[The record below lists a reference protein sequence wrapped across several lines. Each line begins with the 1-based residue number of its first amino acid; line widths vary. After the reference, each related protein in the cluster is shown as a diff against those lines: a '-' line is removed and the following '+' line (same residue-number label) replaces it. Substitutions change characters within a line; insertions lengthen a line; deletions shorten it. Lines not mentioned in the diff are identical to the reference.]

1 MGSPRSFIRAVRSS
15 RTIADERAVI
25 RKESAKVRTAFR
37 DPHLDEPH
45 LRKNIEKLLYLY
57 ILGEPTSFGQ
67 VECLKLLTSRSYI
80 NKRLGYLAAMLIL
93 DENQEILTLLT
104 NSLDIDIKSTNPYVA
119 GLALCTLGNI
129 ASPELAKDLYADV
142 DRMLDNDPNHS
153 SNISTPYLRKKAT
166 IVAAKLIDKDPDLSE
181 LFIGRIPMLLR
192 EKSHG
197 VLLGALHLVRE
208 TFIHD
213 PTSREILRKQAPVI
227 LSHLRFLVSTGYS
240 PEYDMRSVPDPFLY
254 CSLLQTLRCL
264 LEKDDNNPN
273 LEALNDLLAQVC
285 ARLENSKGPGYAVLY
300 EAVQTIFA
308 INSDSSLKVLGINIL
323 SKFLSLKDNNTRYV
337 ALNTLLSVI
346 EYEPLAV
353 QRHRNIVVGCLQDG
367 DISIRRRALELTFA
381 IMNNQNIR
389 MLTKEL
395 LKFLGRSEEDND
407 LKSYITTQF
416 TLACYKYSPGLE
428 WTFHTLIQL
437 LEKAGDYFS
446 DDILS
451 SILALTMQN
460 EDKELTK
467 KLVIHLIA
475 ASSSPDTASEF
486 GLSLITIW
494 CLGEYGDLVVGMPN
508 YKSEKLITEKQE
520 VDQLELLLNASI
532 LKKSSRRDQ
541 IRLYILTAS
550 LKLSSRFKSAKQIEH
565 LRQMINKFKND
576 TNLEIQIRAIEYT
589 EIFTETKT
597 IKRGLLERMP
607 PPPRKEHQ
615 GIALFDREAGREKTS
630 SGEIDQKKDTGE
642 MLLDLLDDED
652 NANDQKAEEST
663 SGNAGISESKDGAL
677 DILNDIFGDSG
688 TSHNTQQPAKKQN
701 TSNKDIL
708 DLFGSVEGAS
718 TTKKTEAVDE
728 ISIPETAITA
738 YDDGNVYCGVNV
750 ESIGDG
756 KANLDIIVKNISS
769 ASTINGITVLCAVT
783 KKQKLDLS
791 ALTQRELAPKKLGK
805 LKAKISGPSGSKVKL
820 RVRLSYNVG
829 GEKIQR
835 QFDFAGIQQRL

>member
-1 MGSPRSFIRAVRSS
+1 MGSLRSFIRAVRSS

-240 PEYDMRSVPDPFLY
+240 PEYDVRSVPDPFLY

-264 LEKDDNNPN
+264 LDKDDNNPN

-475 ASSSPDTASEF
+475 ASSSPDAASEF

-494 CLGEYGDLVVGMPN
+494 CLGEYGDLVVGVPN

-630 SGEIDQKKDTGE
+630 SGESDQKKDTGE

-652 NANDQKAEEST
+652 NVDDQKAEEST
-663 SGNAGISESKDGAL
+663 SGNAEISESKNGAL
-677 DILNDIFGDSG
+677 DILNDIFGDTG
-688 TSHNTQQPAKKQN
+688 MSHNAQQPAKKQS

-708 DLFGSVEGAS
+708 DLFGSVGGAS
-718 TTKKTEAVDE
+718 TTKKTEAVDK

-738 YDDGNVYCGVNV
+738 YDDGNIYCGVDV

-805 LKAKISGPSGSKVKL
+805 LKAKILGPSGSKVKL